1 MEMERI
7 FNPFASGSKPP
18 GSSIMDL
25 CPQRPRERIL
35 NPQRKHRRF
44 ESDQVLHI
52 QFALKARPSAPN
64 GSVTHLDEAAAL
76 SMR

>member
-1 MEMERI
+1 
-7 FNPFASGSKPP
+7 
-18 GSSIMDL
+18 MDL

-35 NPQRKHRRF
+35 NPSRKHRRF
-44 ESDQVLHI
+44 ESDQVL
-52 QFALKARPSAPN
+52 QPKRAPVARTN